1 MASKIWTTDTLL
13 DISVNVVPLIVIVAF
28 LVLFLGAAHWGMNLT
43 LIPILQMGLLIVPAI
58 LLAYLTYAAAILI
71 ENSD

>member
-13 DISVNVVPLIVIVAF
+13 DISVNVVPLVVIIAF
-28 LVLFLGAAHWGMNLT
+28 LALFVGAAHWGMNLT
-43 LIPILQMGLLIVPAI
+43 LIPILQLGLLIVPAI

-71 ENSD
+71 ENGE